1 MLCEPQAE
9 RAAIRHGVTFP
20 RLVEASRGRLTPS
33 QPAGTGSHE
42 AQAKNTRPLRKSQ
55 RGRFVLAPLGQLP
68 KLVARST
75 AQGHGETCGGCSVC
89 FAFPLWPMVLIC

>member
-55 RGRFVLAPLGQLP
+55 
-68 KLVARST
+68 
-75 AQGHGETCGGCSVC
+75 
-89 FAFPLWPMVLIC
+89 

>member
-1 MLCEPQAE
+1 MLCEPRAE

-42 AQAKNTRPLRKSQ
+42 ARAKNTRPLRKSQ
-55 RGRFVLAPLGQLP
+55 RGGFVLAPAGQLP
-68 KLVARST
+68 KPVARST
-75 AQGHGETCGGCSVC
+75 ARGRGETPRGCPDS
-89 FAFPLWPMVLIC
+89 FAFPPWPIVLIC